1 MEASNKLLQLLR
13 ALLLQLP
20 SLLTLLVCI
29 VFAVVRWKR
38 HPKVSSTLLI
48 SLTLLFIHGIAFS
61 VVYTWVPSWFITPAN
76 YDPLV
81 TRNVYLVLGLI
92 ANTTAAAAFA
102 MLLAAIFMQRKPA
115 PINSENRLV

>member
-1 MEASNKLLQLLR
+1 MEVSNKLLDLLR
-13 ALLLQLP
+13 ALVLQLP

-29 VFAVVRWKR
+29 VVTIVRWKR
-38 HPKVSSTLLI
+38 HPKVSATLLI
-48 SLTLLFIHGIAFS
+48 SLTFLFIHGIAFS
-61 VVYTWVPSWFITPAN
+61 VVYTWVPSWFIAPAN

-92 ANTTAAAAFA
+92 ANTTAAVGFA

-115 PINSENRLV
+115 PIGSENRLV